1 MPSTIAEKILGAKA
15 GKEVSPG
22 DIVVVDVDAVMAQDG
37 TAPLAIKVMR
47 ERFGMEK
54 VKDPEKVVLVID
66 HTAPSNNPGTS
77 ELHILMR
84 RFARKH
90 GCKLFDVGSGI
101 CHQVMVENGYPY
113 PGTVIVGADSHTVTY
128 GALGS
133 FATGVGSTD
142 AAIAM
147 MTGKLWFKVPE
158 ALKFNLTGKFQN
170 AVMSKDLILK
180 IISDLKEDGATY
192 MSTEFMGDGLK
203 DMRMDSRLTISN
215 MVVEMG
221 AKVGLMPAD
230 EVVMEFVK
238 GRAKGT
244 PKPELT
250 VPDKDAHYK
259 DEFTYELEKVE
270 PMVAK
275 PYSPA
280 NGVPV
285 SEVEGLEVDQVFIGS
300 CTNGRLEDIAVAAKI
315 LKGKKIADNTRCI
328 VIAASRNVYLEALK
342 RGYVDVLTEAGCMVT
357 FGTCGPCVGAH
368 YGILG
373 PGEVGLFTTNRNF
386 RGRSGHRDSKVYL
399 ASPAT
404 AAASAI
410 EGKITDPRKYLNMR
424 VRDLEI

>member
-1 MPSTIAEKILGAKA
+1 MPSTIAEKILGAKV

-22 DIVVVDVDAVMAQDG
+22 EIVVVELDGVMAQDG
-37 TAPLAIKVMR
+37 TAPLAIKVMN
-47 ERFGMEK
+47 ERFGGER
-54 VKDPEKVVLVID
+54 VKYPERVAFVID

-84 RFARKH
+84 KFCRRH
-90 GCKLFDVGSGI
+90 GCTLYDVGTGI
-101 CHQVMVENGYPY
+101 CHQVMVEEGRAW
-113 PGTVIVGADSHTVTY
+113 PGAVFVGADSHTVTY
-128 GALGS
+128 GALGA

-158 ALKFNLTGKFQN
+158 ALKFNLEGKFKE

-180 IISDLKEDGATY
+180 IIGDLKEDGATY
-192 MSTEFMGDGLK
+192 MSAEFLGEGLK
-203 DMRMDSRLTISN
+203 DMRMDSRLTVSN

-238 GRAKGT
+238 GRARGV

-250 VPDKDAHYK
+250 YPDPGAHYK
-259 DEFTYELEKVE
+259 DEFTYELDKIE

-280 NGVPV
+280 NSVPV
-285 SEVEGLEVDQVFIGS
+285 SEVEGIEVDQVFIGS
-300 CTNGRLEDIAVAAKI
+300 CTNGRLEDFAVAAKI
-315 LKGKKIADNTRCI
+315 LKGKKIAPNTRCI
-328 VIAASRNVYLEALK
+328 AIAASRNVYMEALK
-342 RGYVDVLTEAGCMVT
+342 RGYVDALVEAGCMVT

-368 YGILG
+368 YGVLG

-410 EGKITDPRKYLNMR
+410 EGKITDPRKYLKMR
-424 VRDLEI
+424 VKDLEI

>member
-1 MPSTIAEKILGAKA
+1 LPSTIAEKILGHKV
-15 GKEVSPG
+15 GREVSPG
-22 DIVVVDVDAVMAQDG
+22 EIIVANIDAVMAQDG
-37 TAPLAIKVMR
+37 TAPLAIKVMNEKFGG
-47 ERFGMEK
+47 ERIF
-54 VKDPEKVVLVID
+54 DPNKVVFVID

-77 ELHILMR
+77 QLHIQMR
-84 RFARKH
+84 KFCRKH
-90 GCKLFDVGSGI
+90 NCKLFDVGNGI

-113 PGTVIVGADSHTVTY
+113 PGALVVGADSHTVTY
-128 GALGS
+128 GAVGAFS
-133 FATGVGSTD
+133 TGVGSTD

-158 ALKFNLTGKFQN
+158 ALKFELKGKFNN
-170 AVMSKDLILK
+170 AIMSKDLILK

-192 MSTEFMGDGLK
+192 MSTEFIGDGLK
-203 DMRMDSRLTISN
+203 DMRMDSRLTVSN

-221 AKVGLMPAD
+221 AKAGLMPAD
-230 EVVMEFVK
+230 EITMNFIR

-250 VPDKDAHYK
+250 VPDKDAYYK
-259 DEFTYELEKVE
+259 DEFVYELNKIE

-280 NGVPV
+280 NSVSV
-285 SEVEGLEVDQVFIGS
+285 SEVEGIEIDQVFIGS

-315 LKGKKIADNTRCI
+315 LKNRSIASNTRCI

-342 RGYVDVLTEAGCMVT
+342 RGYVDILTEAGCMVT

-386 RGRSGHRDSKVYL
+386 RGRSGHRESKVYL

-404 AAASAI
+404 AAASAV
-410 EGKITDPRKYLNMR
+410 EGKISDPRKYLRMR
-424 VRDLEI
+424 VFDLEI

>member
-1 MPSTIAEKILGAKA
+1 MPSTIAEKILGARI

-22 DIVVVDVDAVMAQDG
+22 DIVTVDVDAVMAQDG
-37 TAPLAIKVMR
+37 TAPLAIKVMN
-47 ERFGMEK
+47 ERFGGERIK
-54 VKDPEKVVLVID
+54 YPKKVVFVID

-84 RFARKH
+84 RFCRRH
-90 GCKLFDVGSGI
+90 GCNLFDVGSGI

-113 PGTVIVGADSHTVTY
+113 PGSVVVGADSHTVTY

-158 ALKFNLTGKFQN
+158 ALKFDLRGRFKN
-170 AVMSKDLILK
+170 AVMSKDLILR

-192 MSTEFMGDGLK
+192 MSTEFVGDGLK
-203 DMRMDSRLTISN
+203 DMRVDSRLTISN

-230 EVVMEFVK
+230 NVIINFVK
-238 GRAKGT
+238 ERAKGA

-250 VPDKDAHYK
+250 YPDPGAHYK
-259 DEFTYELEKVE
+259 DEYIYELDKIE

-280 NGVPV
+280 NGVSV
-285 SEVEGLEVDQVFIGS
+285 TEVEDLEIDQVFIGS
-300 CTNGRLEDIAVAAKI
+300 CTNGRLEDLAVAAKI
-315 LKGKKIADNTRCI
+315 LKGKKVAPNTRCI
-328 VIAASRNVYLEALK
+328 VIAASRNVYKEALR
-342 RGYVDVLTEAGCMVT
+342 RGYVEILTQAGCLVS

-368 YGILG
+368 YGVLG
-373 PGEVGLFTTNRNF
+373 PNEVGLFTTNRNF
-386 RGRSGHRDSKVYL
+386 KGRSGHRTSKVYL

-404 AAASAI
+404 TAATAI

-424 VRDLEI
+424 VKDLEI